1 MLRNLVL
8 FPLTLALAVPPAL
21 AADKPPI
28 SLAKVSNWEI
38 NYDKEA
44 CHLLAK
50 FGTGKEE
57 TIIRLTRYQPGT
69 NFDLTLIGK
78 PFSTEN
84 PVINVE
90 LGFGLAP
97 PRKQQAV
104 AGTASNGLPLLILKS
119 QRLDGWTPQG
129 PGSAAQFVTPEREA
143 QVTVIDLKLW
153 NKKRYQLQSGSMA
166 APMQAMRACTAD
178 LVKSWGYDPTQLAS
192 LSQPPMPTTNPGT
205 WLRTDDYPS
214 SSVAQGRN
222 GIVQFRLDVAADGSV
237 AGCHVLYRTNP
248 DEFADLTC
256 KLLTKRAKFK
266 PALDQNGAPV
276 RSFFVSKVLWMIP
289 N

>member
-1 MLRNLVL
+1 MLRKLALV
-8 FPLTLALAVPPAL
+8 PITLALAVQPSM

-28 SLAKVSNWEI
+28 SLAKISNWEI

-57 TIIRLTRYQPGT
+57 TMIRLTRYQPGT

-78 PFSTEN
+78 PFNTEN

-90 LGFGLAP
+90 LGYGLAP

-104 AGTASNGLPLLILKS
+104 AGTTANGQPMLILNT
-119 QRLDGWTPQG
+119 QRLDGWTFR
-129 PGSAAQFVTPEREA
+129 AAGTAAPFVTPEREA
-143 QVTVIDLKLW
+143 QVTMIDLKLW
-153 NKKRYQLQSGSMA
+153 NKKRYQLQTGSMA

-178 LVKSWGYDPTQLAS
+178 LVKSWGYDPIQLAS
-192 LSQPPMPTTNPGT
+192 LNQPPAPTTNPGT

-214 SSVAQGRN
+214 SAVAQGRN

-256 KLLTKRAKFK
+256 KLLNKRAKFK
-266 PALDQNGAPV
+266 PALDENGAPV
-276 RSFFVSKVLWMIP
+276 RSFFISKVRWMIP
-289 N
+289 S